1 MEVGFGSRVPVSGAT
16 SVQEKRVCGQGVVP
30 SGRQSHGRAE
40 PRECKVFTYQD
51 LFSFSFFL
59 VVEKKHMLSFV
70 ALIHALPPRE
80 RKVPNS
86 CFQGEFC
93 IKGRKKGRNTFV

>member
-1 MEVGFGSRVPVSGAT
+1 
-16 SVQEKRVCGQGVVP
+16 VQEKRVCGQGVVP

-59 VVEKKHMLSFV
+59 GVEKKHILSFV
-70 ALIHALPPRE
+70 ALIYALPPRE

-86 CFQGEFC
+86 CFRGSFASRGEKLGEIHLFKGNMHSC
-93 IKGRKKGRNTFV
+93 IWELFFA